1 MLICGQEFGNE
12 TIARIRTTIG
22 SEPGISRRALARRVC
37 RWLDW
42 RAPNGNLKD
51 MSARSALLI
60 LHRRGT
66 ISLPEAGKK
75 NLFVSQEKI
84 EPTDIPYQ
92 IHNTPL
98 SLEQLGEIDLIPVSS
113 RDKGASRTW
122 NGLMNRFHPLG
133 AGPLCGA
140 QMRYLIKSA
149 HYGYIGGLAFSA
161 AAWRIAA
168 RDSWIGWNDETRR
181 KNLQKV
187 ICNSRFLL
195 LPKVPNLASHILA
208 RCLKDIPHH
217 WQERYNINPVLV
229 ETYVEHDTH
238 RGVCYRAANWR
249 HIGTTKGRGRMDKT
263 RTARISVKDIY
274 VFPLVENP
282 SKTLCCDTPVTSPA
296 KPQISKSTPAAPLS
310 WAEEEF
316 GKVDLRDRR
325 MTKRLVSVARDMYAR
340 PQANIPQACQTRA
353 RAKAAYRFFAH
364 PATKMD
370 KILEQHYE
378 QTRCRAAQESV
389 VLAAQDTT
397 SLNYTTHDETV
408 GIGPIGSS
416 LKGPVGLLLHDTMIF
431 NEAGTPLGLLDV
443 QLWARDPE
451 QFGKKHLRHQLPIE
465 EKESFKWLKSFEK
478 VAEAQ
483 KKVPGTVFVSVGDR
497 EADIY
502 ELFELAL
509 ANPAGPKLLVRSMTD
524 RALDAEQDRMWKRV
538 EREPVCQVLAVNIPR
553 TEKKPARSAF
563 LEIRYA
569 KVTVKPPKGKSKK
582 NKLTLWAV
590 WAKEIGEKPGVDP
603 IEWKL
608 ITTCEVNSPEDAVRM
623 ARWYA
628 GRWGVE
634 VYHRTLKSG
643 CKVEARQLR
652 HSDHIEACLAVDMVV
667 AWRVFHITKLSREKP
682 DAPCTECFED
692 HEWKAVQ
699 FYWTKHQH
707 FPASPPSLREVTRMA
722 AQLGGFLGR
731 KCDGEPGTQALWT
744 GLQRLSD
751 IASMYKSL
759 ISLRG
764 PHLPDSTVSSDPP
777 YG

>member
-1 MLICGQEFGNE
+1 MLVCGQEFSNE
-12 TIARIRTTIG
+12 IIGRILTTIE
-22 SEPGISRRALARRVC
+22 SEPRISRRALSRQVC

-42 RAPNGNLKD
+42 KAPNGNLKD

-60 LHRRGT
+60 LHRRGA

-75 NLFVSQEKI
+75 DLFVSQKII
-84 EPTDIPYQ
+84 EPTDIPYE
-92 IHNTPL
+92 IHNAPL
-98 SLEQLGEIDLIPVSS
+98 SLDQLGEIDLIPVSS
-113 RDKGASRTW
+113 RDRSASRTW
-122 NGLMNRFHPLG
+122 NGLMNEFHPLG

-161 AAWRIAA
+161 AARRIAD

-208 RCLKDIPHH
+208 RCLKEIPHH
-217 WQERYNINPVLV
+217 WLERYNIDPVLV
-229 ETYVEHDTH
+229 ETYVERDTH

-249 HIGTTKGRGRMDKT
+249 HIGATKGRGRMDRT
-263 RTARISVKDIY
+263 RTARLSVKDIY

-282 SKTLCCDTPVTSPA
+282 SKALCCDTPVTGPP
-296 KPQISKSTPAAPLS
+296 KPRIRKNTHAAPLN

-316 GKVDLRDRR
+316 GKVDLQDRR
-325 MTKRLVSVARDMYAR
+325 MTKRLVRIARDMYAR

-364 PATKMD
+364 PATKMN
-370 KILEQHYE
+370 KILEQHYK
-378 QTRCRAAQESV
+378 QTLCRAAQEPV
-389 VLAAQDTT
+389 VLAAQDTS
-397 SLNYTTHDETV
+397 SLNYTTHDGTE

-416 LKGPVGLLLHDTMIF
+416 LKGPVGLLLHDTMAF

-502 ELFELAL
+502 ELFEMAL
-509 ANPAGPKLLVRSMTD
+509 ADPAGPKLLVRSMTD
-524 RALDAEQDRMWKRV
+524 RALDAELDRMWKRV
-538 EREPVCQVLAVNIPR
+538 EREPVCRLLPVHIPR
-553 TEKKPARSAF
+553 TQKKPARNAT

-569 KVTVKPPKGKSKK
+569 KVTIKPPKGKSKK

-590 WAKEIGEKPGVDP
+590 SAKEITAKAGVAP
-603 IEWKL
+603 VEWKL
-608 ITTCEVNSPEDAVRM
+608 ITTCEVNSPDDAVRM
-623 ARWYA
+623 VRWYA

-667 AWRVFHITKLSREKP
+667 AWRVFHITKLSRENP
-682 DAPCTECFED
+682 DAPCTECFEE

-699 FYWTKHQH
+699 FYWTKKQD
-707 FPASPPSLREVTRMA
+707 FPSNPPSLREVTRMT

-731 KCDGEPGTQALWT
+731 KCDREPGTQALWT

-751 IASMYKSL
+751 IAAMYKSL
-759 ISLRG
+759 ISLSV